1 MTLVPPYTLSFLRLR
16 SDEHPTGRNVS
27 LPREGPELMQLLD
40 IQGYSYERR
49 DALIPL
55 LSRILVNCGGWVHD
69 RHSISASSFE
79 IELEIELRFILDLY
93 AGLIASGLELTRSNH
108 LALTDLCTCR
118 KHFLGTSDAR
128 QIVSIRIEIAFL
140 QEQTLH
146 TLLMTGSSL
155 A

>member
-1 MTLVPPYTLSFLRLR
+1 
-16 SDEHPTGRNVS
+16 
-27 LPREGPELMQLLD
+27 MQLLD
-40 IQGYSYERR
+40 IQGYSYEKR
-49 DALIPL
+49 DALLPL

-79 IELEIELRFILDLY
+79 IALEIELRFILDLY

-128 QIVSIRIEIAFL
+128 QIVAIRIEIAFL

>member
-1 MTLVPPYTLSFLRLR
+1 
-16 SDEHPTGRNVS
+16 
-27 LPREGPELMQLLD
+27 MQLLD
-40 IQGYSYERR
+40 IQGYSYEQR
-49 DALIPL
+49 DALLPL

-69 RHSISASSFE
+69 RHSISPTSF
-79 IELEIELRFILDLY
+79 EIELRFILDLY